1 VYKRGRTTSH
11 EESSAERAA
20 GHPPDDPGASEA
32 VVFQRTQHWGSK
44 PMFVSKR
51 IFLTKGVGRHRE
63 KLNSFEMALR
73 DAEIA
78 LFNLVRVSSI
88 FPPGCKIIPK
98 AQGLKYLR
106 SGEVVFCVMSQAE
119 TNEPHRLCAA
129 SIGIAIPANDANNG
143 YLSEHHSFGQTDEMA
158 GDYAED
164 LAAQML
170 ATISGVE
177 FDPETSYDERK
188 ETWRI
193 STEIYRTINVTQS
206 AVGDKRGWWTTVVAA
221 AVLIP

>member
-1 VYKRGRTTSH
+1 
-11 EESSAERAA
+11 
-20 GHPPDDPGASEA
+20 
-32 VVFQRTQHWGSK
+32 
-44 PMFVSKR
+44 MFVSKK

-73 DAEIA
+73 DAGIA
-78 LFNLVRVSSI
+78 QFNLVRVSSI

-98 AQGLKYLR
+98 SQGLRYLR
-106 SGEVVFCVMSQAE
+106 AGEVVFSVMSQCE

-129 SIGIAIPANDANNG
+129 AIGVALPG
-143 YLSEHHSFGQTDEMA
+143 KPGRHGFLSEHHSYGQTEDIA

-170 ATISGVE
+170 ATVTGVE
-177 FDPETSYDERK
+177 FDPESSYDDRK
-188 ETWRI
+188 ETWKI
-193 STEIYRTINVTQS
+193 SGEIYRTINVTQS

>member
-1 VYKRGRTTSH
+1 
-11 EESSAERAA
+11 
-20 GHPPDDPGASEA
+20 
-32 VVFQRTQHWGSK
+32 
-44 PMFVSKR
+44 MFVSKK

-73 DAEIA
+73 DAGIA
-78 LFNLVRVSSI
+78 HFNLVRVSSI

-106 SGEVVFCVMSQAE
+106 VGEVVFCVMSQAE

-129 SIGIAIPANDANNG
+129 SIGIAIPGKTGRNG
-143 YLSEHHSFGQTDEMA
+143 YLSEHHSFGQTEEMA

-188 ETWRI
+188 EIWKI
-193 STEIYRTINVTQS
+193 SSEIYRTINVTQS

-221 AVLIP
+221 SVLIPA

>member
-1 VYKRGRTTSH
+1 
-11 EESSAERAA
+11 
-20 GHPPDDPGASEA
+20 
-32 VVFQRTQHWGSK
+32 
-44 PMFVSKR
+44 MFVSKK

-73 DAEIA
+73 DAGIA
-78 LFNLVRVSSI
+78 QFNLVRVSSI
-88 FPPGCKIIPK
+88 FPPGCRIIPK
-98 AQGLKYLR
+98 SQGLKYLR
-106 SGEVVFCVMSQAE
+106 AGEVVFSVMSQSE

-129 SIGIAIPANDANNG
+129 AIGVALPAKPG
-143 YLSEHHSFGQTDEMA
+143 RHGFLSEHHSYGQTEDLA

-170 ATISGVE
+170 ATVTGVE
-177 FDPETSYDERK
+177 FDPDSSYDERK
-188 ETWRI
+188 EIWKI
-193 STEIYRTINVTQS
+193 SGEIYRTINVTQS

>member
-1 VYKRGRTTSH
+1 
-11 EESSAERAA
+11 
-20 GHPPDDPGASEA
+20 
-32 VVFQRTQHWGSK
+32 
-44 PMFVSKR
+44 MFVSKK
-51 IFLTKGVGRHRE
+51 IFMTKGVGRHKE

-73 DAEIA
+73 DAGIA
-78 LFNLVRVSSI
+78 QFNLVRVSSI
-88 FPPGCKIIPK
+88 FPPGCKLIPK

-106 SGEVVFCVMSQAE
+106 VGEVVFCVMSQAE

-129 SIGIAIPANDANNG
+129 SIGIAIPGKPGRNG
-143 YLSEHHSFGQTDEMA
+143 FLSEHHSFGQTEEMA

-188 ETWRI
+188 EIWKI
-193 STEIYRTINVTQS
+193 SSEIYRTINVTQS

-221 AVLIP
+221 SVLIPS